1 MGKFVISLFVHLVTF
16 TLAAIAADQV
26 VEKWMPESK
35 PKE

>member
-26 VEKWMPESK
+26 MEKWMPEDK
-35 PKE
+35 PQE